1 MSQQIDKKPTKQ
13 VRIDSGLHRLLKI
26 KVAESGETIREL
38 VEGFIVEGLGTDYQ
52 KNDKEK

>member
-1 MSQQIDKKPTKQ
+1 MSQQVDKKPTKQ